1 MLLLPTF
8 RLPTLVHTRSG
19 NAKWLYEISNRN
31 PLWLNPEDA
40 RRFGVDTGGLL
51 KVATEIGYFIDK
63 VWVTESIRPGVIACS
78 HHLGRWRLKEES
90 GGERWASGLVE
101 LTHKEE
107 GTWMMRQVH
116 GVQPFASADPD
127 SGRIWWQDAGVH
139 QNLIFPVQPDPDK
152 WPALLA
158 SEGHHRHGRAG
169 RIAMATFSSTRAS
182 RTRYIADGLR

>member
-31 PLWLNPEDA
+31 PLWLSPEDA

-107 GTWMMRQVH
+107 GTWMMRCM
-116 GVQPFASADPD
+116 ACS
-127 SGRIWWQDAGVH
+127 R
-139 QNLIFPVQPDPDK
+139 L
-152 WPALLA
+152 
-158 SEGHHRHGRAG
+158 RAPT
-169 RIAMATFSSTRAS
+169 RTRAAS
-182 RTRYIADGLR
+182 GGRTPACIRT